1 MSREQEK
8 GIDKLEEF
16 CQLSILYDFYGELLG
31 EHKQQIFENYVQN
44 DLSLAEI
51 ADEAGISRQGVHD
64 IIRRCTKALKEYESK
79 LKLAQK
85 FDLTKKHITDIKHIA
100 EKVLE
105 DGDVS
110 QVKKIAEI
118 SEQMLKEL

>member
-1 MSREQEK
+1 MLAEQDTK
-8 GIDKLEEF
+8 KDKLEEF

-31 EHKQQIFENYVQN
+31 EHKRQIFENYVQN

-79 LKLAQK
+79 LKLAEK
-85 FDLTKKHITDIKHIA
+85 FELAKKHIADIKDIA

-105 DGDVS
+105 SGDAS
-110 QVKKIAEI
+110 QVREIAEI
-118 SEQMLKEL
+118 SEQMLREL